1 VTIWINSGPALAR
14 EVMAKVKSIP
24 SGVSVVQVPEFAA
37 KPLDPCDSTELLGW
51 MGWMTAG
58 PPTLAAE
65 TLRSAGLWAW
75 LRYRWALGDGRGVVR
90 PTAEAR
96 AIRQHTRSVFS
107 ETVGVGAAGYLG
119 CRRLFPSG
127 PLAVANLDDSIEP
140 LLRSGLIQ
148 RRFGSGRRQPDYLI
162 ATGLRGG
169 ALELLA
175 IECKGTVKSEK
186 MAIGQLAAGVRQVL
200 GVESSQPLR
209 RVVLATTLELDE
221 KDPQVQCHAIEV
233 KVSGRRGGTLDL
245 ESAREAVRDAALIRA
260 LRTAGRYEAAER
272 TRQGYAA
279 EWPAPGEDETF
290 ELSGREVVGRRVSFE
305 TVDARLSA
313 AVGVDREVLQALGG
327 PRQTRN
333 ARLNSAIEGLPFTDE
348 QRRGSIRTPE
358 LVEEEALMRDGLAVR
373 FAMEGAIPGEMVDT
387 TQIQGER

>member
-14 EVMAKVKSIP
+14 AVMAKVKSIP
-24 SGVSVVQVPEFAA
+24 SGVSIVQVPEFAA
-37 KPLDPCDSTELLGW
+37 KPLDPCDSTELLSW

-75 LRYRWALGDGRGVVR
+75 FRYRWALGDARGVVR

-119 CRRLFPSG
+119 CRRLFPYG
-127 PLAVANLDDSIEP
+127 PLGVANLDDSIEP
-140 LLRSGLIQ
+140 LLRSGLI
-148 RRFGSGRRQPDYLI
+148 RRGFGSGRKQPDYLI
-162 ATGLRGG
+162 ATGLRSG
-169 ALELLA
+169 AVELLA

-200 GVESSQPLR
+200 GIESDHPLR
-209 RVVLATTLELDE
+209 RIVLATTLELDE

-233 KVSGRRGGTLDL
+233 EVARGREVTPSL

-260 LRTAGRYEAAER
+260 LRTAGHYEAAER
-272 TRQGYAA
+272 TRLGYVE
-279 EWPAPGEDETF
+279 EWPLPGDDETF
-290 ELSGREVVGRRVSFE
+290 EISGREVVGRRVSFE
-305 TVDARLSA
+305 NVDVRLSA
-313 AVGVDREVLQALGG
+313 AVGVDREVLQALQG
-327 PRQTRN
+327 PRATRN
-333 ARLNSAIEGLPFTDE
+333 ARLESALEGLPLTDE
-348 QRRGSIRTPE
+348 RRRGSIRTPE
-358 LVEEEALMRDGLAVR
+358 RIEEEALMRDGLTVH
-373 FAMEGAIPGEMVDT
+373 FEMEGAIPGEGDET
-387 TQIQGER
+387 TSIQEER